1 MSYSHQQAPQSV
13 LKHLHLAQPNREKPH
28 RSRGNLLIQMS
39 IAPRLVL
46 GFLIPALIAALVAG
60 IIGIQSA
67 QLLSQE
73 SNFYQQLFQHYSAL
87 TTGNDFLQL
96 MDFKTHATLT
106 DASEPNP
113 PQDVLSTDQQSIQQ
127 LATRYDTLLK
137 ASVQNDQL
145 AQHPDQVALFEQAG
159 HPGQALQQSLL
170 ANSALRTWNVY
181 RDAQDAVLQDIK
193 QGHDQA
199 AQNLERLQ
207 GEPTFS
213 DALSALR
220 QLIQFDGRLTAYVQD
235 ATAFQERNQLITTL
249 VAAVLVILAI
259 GVIGRLIYGTL
270 VRRLRRLQRVAQAVG
285 EGQITSRVLVDG
297 RDEITD
303 VSASVNAMLDAIVG
317 LLDETRMQR
326 DALSTAATR
335 LFSDIRL
342 ANGVAFDVSAAVN
355 TDPIGMLGNAFHF
368 TIGRFH
374 RFVLHTKRTIEPLEV
389 VAQQEI
395 ERARTF
401 LASTRNLVQGL
412 PAASRDPANVT
423 ERQIQEIARLAEGY
437 AREALALAHH
447 LRGITQEMRAS
458 LAPFR
463 L

>member
-1 MSYSHQQAPQSV
+1 
-13 LKHLHLAQPNREKPH
+13 
-28 RSRGNLLIQMS
+28 MS

-60 IIGIQSA
+60 FIGIQSA

-96 MDFKTHATLT
+96 MDFKTHATLADT
-106 DASEPNP
+106 LGPNP
-113 PQDVLSTDQQSIQQ
+113 PQDLLATDQQSIHH
-127 LATRYDTLLK
+127 LASRYDTLLR

-145 AQHPDQVALFEQAG
+145 AGHPEQAALFEQAG

-181 RDAQDAVLQDIK
+181 RDAQDAVLQDIQ

-220 QLIQFDGRLTAYVQD
+220 QLIQFDGRLTAFVQD
-235 ATAFQERNQLITTL
+235 ATALQERNQLITTL
-249 VAAVLVILAI
+249 VAAVLILLAI

-270 VRRLRRLQRVAQAVG
+270 VPRLRRLQRVTQAVG

-297 RDEITD
+297 QDEITD
-303 VSASVNAMLDAIVG
+303 VSVSVNAMLDAIVG

-326 DALSTAATR
+326 DALSTAAMR

-342 ANGVAFDVSAAVN
+342 TDGVGVDVSTAVN
-355 TDPIGMLGNAFHF
+355 VDPIGSLGNAFHF

-374 RFVLHTKRTIEPLEV
+374 RFVLRMKQAIEPLEV
-389 VAQQEI
+389 VTQQEI
-395 ERARTF
+395 DRATTF
-401 LASTRNLVQGL
+401 LASTRDLVRGL
-412 PAASRDPANVT
+412 SSVSPDQSIVL
-423 ERQIQEIARLAEGY
+423 EWHVQEITHLAQRY
-437 AREALALAHH
+437 AQESMALAHH
-447 LRGITQEMRAS
+447 LRGITQGMRTS

-463 L
+463 LEAIERSKGFPILG